1 MVVCT
6 EMISSLSDPDGGT
19 ITVPMAIRPRWLS
32 GEMSLSSFSVAGGW
46 IGGEYEVRL
55 RVRYFP
61 VREEGPAASVTM
73 PIRFSIR

>member
-1 MVVCT
+1 
-6 EMISSLSDPDGGT
+6 
-19 ITVPMAIRPRWLS
+19 
-32 GEMSLSSFSVAGGW
+32 
-46 IGGEYEVRL
+46 L